1 MLFHKS
7 LYKKTFVLTV
17 DNKKQTVLLL
27 DVLTQ
32 IRKIRAVKE
41 RNVDGYAVIFGNPK
55 DLDDDEITFERGE
68 GPTSI
73 ETNGKYFFNKEE
85 VTTNEASSDTTEENL
100 NLKDFEMAESS
111 EDTSRKQNFRN
122 QAQRKSKKSTQ
133 KTPLRRSRR
142 IRQLKKYE
150 LKQTEE
156 YF

>member
-100 NLKDFEMAESS
+100 NLKDFEMESSRWIFEMESS
-111 EDTSRKQNFRN
+111 EHPSRKQNFKN
-122 QAQRKSKKSTQ
+122 QAQRKSKQQPKSTQ

-142 IRQLKKYE
+142 IRQRN
-150 LKQTEE
+150 
-156 YF
+156 

>member
-73 ETNGKYFFNKEE
+73 ETNGKYFF
-85 VTTNEASSDTTEENL
+85 
-100 NLKDFEMAESS
+100 
-111 EDTSRKQNFRN
+111 
-122 QAQRKSKKSTQ
+122 
-133 KTPLRRSRR
+133 
-142 IRQLKKYE
+142 
-150 LKQTEE
+150 
-156 YF
+156 